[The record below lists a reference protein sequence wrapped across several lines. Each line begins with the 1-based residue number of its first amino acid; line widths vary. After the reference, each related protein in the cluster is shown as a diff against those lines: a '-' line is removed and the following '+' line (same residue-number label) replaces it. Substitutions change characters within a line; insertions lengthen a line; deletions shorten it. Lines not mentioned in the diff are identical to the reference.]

1 MKGNHWEK
9 KNKKTKNNPFS
20 SLYWHQW
27 LLKRAGCSQSVHVFF
42 FFFKCFSFCW
52 LRGSY
57 TGGKPIKFDRFQVC
71 KMLENCSSVVK
82 HWVLELKI
90 DTSWY
95 LMLSNVWAYICWLSA
110 SNWKDPSG
118 QSLELLTLKPCLG
131 TLWWSLI
138 LFLLV
143 TLPDPPAAQQV
154 WCKHC

>member
-9 KNKKTKNNPFS
+9 KTKKQKTILLVLCTDTSDCWSVLVVP
-20 SLYWHQW
+20 SLYT
-27 LLKRAGCSQSVHVFF
+27 FF
-42 FFFKCFSFCW
+42 FFFLCFSFCW

-90 DTSWY
+90 DTWWY